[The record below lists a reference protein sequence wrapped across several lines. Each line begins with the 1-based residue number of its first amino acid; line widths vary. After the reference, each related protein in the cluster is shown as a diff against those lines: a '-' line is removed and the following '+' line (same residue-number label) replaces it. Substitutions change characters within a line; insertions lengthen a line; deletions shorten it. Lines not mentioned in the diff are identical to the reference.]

1 MAIINGVEVECGGHG
16 REGSGGGRWEMVGR
30 EEREKLFLVWQLKN
44 NWSEFIEIVKIGWS
58 EFKVLKIRVRQ

>member
-1 MAIINGVEVECGGHG
+1 MEWKSNAEVMAERAVVVGEM
-16 REGSGGGRWEMVGR
+16 REMVGR

-44 NWSEFIEIVKIGWS
+44 NWSEFIEIVKIRWS